1 MSNVTTRTRKRETVI
16 ISLLIKNLVSVW
28 IYQDVIIL
36 FALFSKPCWVAT
48 VTKVVVCSIL
58 TLAYTYIHCHWHLI
72 FLCVQFSF
80 VAFPSKIILISGFLS
95 PDSKS
100 SASLLVTVK
109 EKPRINNIRFSAIAL
124 FQLYD
129 LHVNKQH
136 EPISLSSSCIRSN
149 TVGSS
154 FRLLHSFVNWFK
166 VQENF
171 TRSCFITYINL
182 RMMFSL
188 FLLSKCT

>member
-1 MSNVTTRTRKRETVI
+1 MNVSGRYHLVCAVFKTMLSSYCHENCGLFYVNTHLHRQ
-16 ISLLIKNLVSVW
+16 SL
-28 IYQDVIIL
+28 
-36 FALFSKPCWVAT
+36 
-48 VTKVVVCSIL
+48 
-58 TLAYTYIHCHWHLI
+58 

-95 PDSKS
+95 PDSNQS

-129 LHVNKQH
+129 LYVNKQH
-136 EPISLSSSCIRSN
+136 EPVSLSSSCIRSN

-154 FRLLHSFVNWFK
+154 FRLLHSFVN
-166 VQENF
+166 
-171 TRSCFITYINL
+171 
-182 RMMFSL
+182 
-188 FLLSKCT
+188 